1 MDLFELIEVKF
12 SESILENKDKV
23 NTIKTKI
30 NNSLDNL
37 LLLKKELFDHYL
49 ILITETNILTKH
61 DDKYNSNIHFINNYN
76 NNLKNAEMIKC
87 KFLDISEIK
96 SSNNYNVDMLIDEY
110 TVYDNDYDAD
120 DANDANDADDADDA
134 NDADDADDA
143 NDANDADDADDAN
156 DADDA
161 DADDAVDTGDIDG
174 ANKPD
179 FYELEN
185 ECNIT
190 NEELNILLNQSLS
203 IDNIDFIKNEIKDKQ
218 LILKNK
224 QFIQLHFF
232 IKKYDKYS
240 KVKFNTNLIKYITS
254 FHLNDDY
261 PYIAYDSN
269 INDQQLTKMCESNF
283 YSNTY
288 KDYDD
293 FSNHN
298 LLICNY
304 LDNFYEFD
312 EELFKNLEKLFT
324 GYHLNINNI
333 GWQIMFRTMIT
344 SKTDIDLINLKN
356 ENYSNFK
363 LGTTIDHYIPNYI
376 STNESVFSKKINEVF
391 ILVCDSCNVII
402 SNNFSQKYYSNSHVG
417 DLCEECYTLKKN
429 KFYNRLKYLKKKM
442 LLVGKII
449 VFKRELENMQ
459 AFLKKHKIKK
469 IKKSNY
475 YKLLEK
481 TNNELIKNYKQS
493 SNNNFCYIC
502 CDTLRSPI
510 YCASACGHVFHKTCV
525 DNGLL
530 ENCPICRTP
539 TFFINIFINL

>member
-12 SESILENKDKV
+12 SESILEDKDKV
-23 NTIKTKI
+23 NIIKTKI
-30 NNSLDNL
+30 NSSLDPL
-37 LLLKKELFDHYL
+37 LFLKKELFDHYL

-61 DDKYNSNIHFINNYN
+61 DDKYNSNIHFVNNYN

-110 TVYDNDYDAD
+110 TVYENNY
-120 DANDANDADDADDA
+120 DANDADDADD
-134 NDADDADDA
+134 DADDADD
-143 NDANDADDADDAN
+143 DADDDTNINDDGDDNNNAIDAN
-156 DADDA
+156 EH
-161 DADDAVDTGDIDG
+161 
-174 ANKPD
+174 D

-185 ECNIT
+185 ESNIT
-190 NEELNILLNQSLS
+190 NEELNILLNQSIS

-240 KVKFNTNLIKYITS
+240 TLKFDTNFIKYITS

-261 PYIAYDSN
+261 PYIAYEPSIEDE
-269 INDQQLTKMCESNF
+269 QLTKMCESNF

-376 STNESVFSKKINEVF
+376 SENESVFSKKINEVF

-449 VFKRELENMQ
+449 VFKRELENTQ
-459 AFLKKHKIKK
+459 SFLKKHKIKK